1 VTGWRTALRMARRE
15 GRRAKGR
22 STLVLAMIALPV
34 AGVAFGAVTYATFTL
49 TPEEQADRLMGS
61 AQMAVIWPYDGPVNQ
76 HPTDSFFIS
85 DAYVPAPAAAPAPET
100 SLDRLLALLPA
111 GTTAIP
117 DQAGQLRMRTAGGVG
132 TLAARLLNYT
142 DPLARGI
149 YRQLSGRA
157 PAAAN
162 EVGLTPAAARRLG
175 AGVGDTVRPVEGD
188 RTFRVTGIVEEPDD
202 LDASTI
208 VLPTGALPPDELST
222 ERRDRKYLVAT
233 PGPVTWEQVKQLNT
247 HGVVALSRHVL
258 AHPPSPDQVALNVV
272 DESGGGGDGA
282 IGLGLA
288 AGAAMLEIVLLAGP
302 AFAVGARRQRREL
315 ALVAA
320 AGGTPAHVRRMV
332 LANGVVLGSVAAVVG
347 VVVGVGVAAAVRP
360 LIEDLS
366 GIRSGAFRVF
376 PAALAIVAVLAVA
389 TGVLAALVPA
399 WIASRQDVVAAL
411 AGRRGITRSRRRW
424 VLLGAVLGV
433 AGAAVAGAGAWNISW
448 PAILLGLVIV
458 ELGLVLCTP
467 ALVGLVGRLGRWLPP
482 APRIALRDTSRNRT
496 AAAPAISAVM
506 AVVVAS
512 LAISVILNATDARED
527 AEYRSASPPG
537 QVSVARFEPIAKS
550 ARGSGP
556 AFPPEVTEALRSTMP
571 VEELHEV
578 SLPRC
583 ADRCFVEARMPPAR
597 ACPYERREDE
607 LTAAQQRA
615 ARRDQ
620 RCDGAGT
627 SYRWFGGFTTPHATF
642 VIDDTAAGAVL
653 GLSDADAEPV
663 AAALRGGAVV
673 VDDPRYLDNGRVTLA
688 LLKIGPDDPKGSET
702 VTAPGVAL
710 PERARA
716 PVALMTEETA
726 RSLGLTVTP
735 TFLVATTS
743 RMPTVEEADRAQ
755 AALGQTLIVAV
766 ERERGS
772 SSAGLLVI
780 AIVAGVIALVAAAV
794 ATGLA
799 ATDGRADLGTLAAV
813 GASPRVRRALSLSQS
828 GVIAGLGSLIGVIAG
843 VGAALAVLFA
853 LNQRY
858 AEVWPAPPA
867 YPLTVPWMNV
877 AIALL
882 VVPLIAMLGAGLLT
896 RSRLPIER
904 RTT

>member
-1 VTGWRTALRMARRE
+1 MTGWRTALRMARRE

-22 STLVLAMIALPV
+22 SALVLAMIALPV
-34 AGVAFGAVTYATFTL
+34 AGVAFGAVTHATFTL

-61 AQMAVIWPYDGPVNQ
+61 AQMAAIWPYDGPVNQ

-85 DAYVPAPAAAPAPET
+85 DAFVPAPDAAPAPEP
-100 SLDRLLALLPA
+100 SLDRLLALLPP

-132 TLAARLLNYT
+132 TLAARMLNYT

-157 PAAAN
+157 PAAVN
-162 EVGLTPAAARRLG
+162 EVALTSAAARRLG
-175 AGVGDTVRPVEGD
+175 ADVGDEVRPVEGD
-188 RTFRVTGIVEEPDD
+188 RAFRVTGIVEELDD
-202 LDASTI
+202 IDASTI
-208 VLPTGALPPDELST
+208 VLRSGALPPDELST
-222 ERRDRKYLVAT
+222 ERRDLTYLVAT
-233 PGPVTWEQVKQLNT
+233 PEPVTWDQVKQLNT

-258 AHPPSPDQVALNVV
+258 ANPPSPDQVALPV
-272 DESGGGGDGA
+272 DGGEGDSDAA
-282 IGLGLA
+282 IALGLA
-288 AGAAMLEIVLLAGP
+288 AGVAMLEIVLLAGP
-302 AFAVGARRQRREL
+302 AFAVGARRRRRDL

-332 LANGVVLGSVAAVVG
+332 LADGVVLGCVAAVVG
-347 VVVGVGVAAAVRP
+347 VALGVGVAAAVRP

-376 PAALAIVAVLAVA
+376 PVALAIIAVLAVV

-467 ALVGLVGRLGRWLPP
+467 ALVGLVARLGRSLSP

-512 LAISVILNATDARED
+512 LAISVILRATDARED
-527 AEYRSASPPG
+527 AENRSASLPG
-537 QVSVARFEPIAKS
+537 QVSVATFDPVGKFTGDSEQ
-550 ARGSGP
+550 G
-556 AFPPEVTEALRSTMP
+556 FPPEVAEALRSTLP
-571 VEELHEV
+571 VEELHEIG
-578 SLPRC
+578 LPGC
-583 ADRCFVEARMPPAR
+583 AEECFVEARMPPAR
-597 ACPYERREDE
+597 ACPYARREDE

-615 ARRDQ
+615 ARRDP

-627 SYRWFGGFTTPHATF
+627 SYRWFGGFSAPHPTF
-642 VIDDTAAGAVL
+642 VIDDAAAGAVL
-653 GLSDADAEPV
+653 GLSAADAEPV

-673 VDDPRYLDNGRVTLA
+673 VDDPRYLDNGRVTFA
-688 LLKIGPDDPKGSET
+688 LLKIGPGLVPKGSRT

-735 TFLVATTS
+735 RFILATTS

-755 AALGQTLIVAV
+755 AALGQRLIVTV
-766 ERERGS
+766 EREPGS

-843 VGAALAVLFA
+843 VGASLAVLFA

-858 AEVWPAPPA
+858 ADVWPAPA
-867 YPLTVPWMNV
+867 EYPLTVPWLNV
-877 AIALL
+877 AIALI